1 TNSNKSNYKTFSKK
15 DIAKVQSKME
25 SGEGLSLSELNILLS
40 KGSIFTETEKQNKHS
55 PKKKYSR
62 VKRRN
67 SARDITAHRGTRSRS
82 KNSRKE

>member
-1 TNSNKSNYKTFSKK
+1 
-15 DIAKVQSKME
+15 ME

-40 KGSIFTETEKQNKHS
+40 KGSIFTETKKQNKYS

-62 VKRRN
+62 AKRSN
-67 SARDITAHRGTRSRS
+67 SARDLTAHRGTRSRS